1 MAEADDPG
9 RNKQPVA
16 VALKYEHGKDPAPR
30 VTAKGKGSVAEKIVE
45 TAKAHGVV
53 VEPNA
58 VLAEALSLVEV
69 DQQIP
74 EELYRAV
81 AEVIVFVMRLSG
93 PSPSPRKNA

>member
-1 MAEADDPG
+1 MADEEKPG
-9 RNKQPVA
+9 QKSIA
-16 VALKYEHGKDPAPR
+16 VALKYEHGKDAAPR
-30 VTAKGKGSVAEKIVE
+30 VTAKGHGTVAEKIIE
-45 TAKAHGVV
+45 TAREHGVA

-58 VLAEALSLVEV
+58 VLAEALSRVEI

-93 PSPSPRKNA
+93 PPSSARK